1 MIKLTSSAEFLKEY
15 MVLVDPLIELTLSE
29 NYELSELAL
38 KTIISLE
45 SVLGEHLVRKFST

>member
-1 MIKLTSSAEFLKEY
+1 
-15 MVLVDPLIELTLSE
+15 MVLVDPLIELTLSD

>member
-1 MIKLTSSAEFLKEY
+1 
-15 MVLVDPLIELTLSE
+15 MVLVDPLIELTLSD
-29 NYELSELAL
+29 NYGLSELAL